1 MIFILLQKSS
11 CYFFPQFLIAVPN
24 QSFILILFFQI
35 RNVFNLRTMEVFA
48 VSMDDVPL
56 LSPRKFSTAA
66 LSEKPILCKR
76 CGRFR
81 IVFILMLLRRGRN
94 IKNPQQH
101 LFCQEKLSAI
111 EPPSNESNVIKCVLA
126 VVFCS
131 AGWLDRR
138 CWLEPRRAAWERL
151 MNESWLLRCLTYFHL
166 FHFL

>member
-1 MIFILLQKSS
+1 MFSILEQWRFLRFQWMMFLSS
-11 CYFFPQFLIAVPN
+11 
-24 QSFILILFFQI
+24 S
-35 RNVFNLRTMEVFA
+35 
-48 VSMDDVPL
+48 
-56 LSPRKFSTAA
+56 RKFSTAA

-131 AGWLDRR
+131 LDGLTAGVGLSRGERR
-138 CWLEPRRAAWERL
+138 E
-151 MNESWLLRCLTYFHL
+151 NV
-166 FHFL
+166 